1 MLDHVVVLFLVFFK
15 ELLGGKVGRR
25 FKRKEIYVY
34 LWLIY
39 FVVQQKPT
47 ELCKAIILQLKINL
61 KNFYKRKFHPVLCTG
76 CTNLYSHQQCRNV
89 PFSPQPLQ
97 HLLFVDFLL
106 MTILTCVRWYLIV
119 VFICI
124 SLIMSNVEH
133 FFICL
138 LAICDLFRSSAHFL
152 IGQFFFILS
161 CMSCVYILESNI
173 LLVAL
178 FANISSYS

>member
-1 MLDHVVVLFLVFFK
+1 MCTISSLSIPLSVTFSLLPCLSYCKLCYNEDWGACIFSNYGFLLDICPGVRLLDHVVVLFLVFFK

-97 HLLFVDFLL
+97 HLLFVDFLM
-106 MTILTCVRWYLIV
+106 MTILTCVR
-119 VFICI
+119 
-124 SLIMSNVEH
+124 
-133 FFICL
+133 
-138 LAICDLFRSSAHFL
+138 
-152 IGQFFFILS
+152 
-161 CMSCVYILESNI
+161 
-173 LLVAL
+173 
-178 FANISSYS
+178 